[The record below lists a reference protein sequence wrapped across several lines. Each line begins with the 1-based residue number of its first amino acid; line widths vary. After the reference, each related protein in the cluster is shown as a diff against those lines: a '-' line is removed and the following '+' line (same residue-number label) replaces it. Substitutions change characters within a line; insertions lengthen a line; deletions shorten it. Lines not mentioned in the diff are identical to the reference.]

1 MIIGIPKEIKPQESR
16 VGATPSVVRIL
27 TKAGHQVLIE
37 KGAGVPSGF
46 SDADYV
52 HAGATVVDTADA
64 VYQAEMIY
72 KVKEPQPEEY
82 DRMREGQILY
92 AYLHLAAE
100 EKLAKALVEK
110 KVNAIAFETVEKNG
124 TLPLLRP
131 MSEVAGRMAVQE
143 GARFLSKVQGGE
155 GILISAVPGV
165 EPAKVV
171 IIGAGVVGTAAA
183 HVAVGMGGRVTILD
197 VNIDRLGEIIDIF
210 GSNIDTLY
218 SNEDNLKRITKEADL
233 VISTVLLPGRK
244 APKLLTEEMVKA
256 MKPGSV
262 VIDVAIDQGGSTELT
277 AGHPTTHEDPVFMK
291 HDVILYAVA
300 NIPGAVPR
308 TSTIALSN
316 ATGYYALQI
325 ANKGLWKAL
334 REHPELQKGLNT
346 ANGYMTNAAV
356 ACELGYECHSVEGLQ
371 EELRTR

>member
-371 EELRTR
+371 EEL